1 MKSERRPERPA
12 LLRQMDWVTTLIP
25 FVSILI
31 LCFLFIVYPAA
42 SSSILESIRFF
53 LGDQLGSYYL
63 ILGLAAVICSLYM
76 AFSPYGN
83 IRLGNIPKPQ
93 YSSFQWGSMMFTAG
107 LAADILFYS
116 LCEWMLYAN
125 EPHIAEM
132 GAI

>member
-53 LGDQLGSYYL
+53 LGAQLGS
-63 ILGLAAVICSLYM
+63 
-76 AFSPYGN
+76 
-83 IRLGNIPKPQ
+83 
-93 YSSFQWGSMMFTAG
+93 
-107 LAADILFYS
+107 D
-116 LCEWMLYAN
+116 
-125 EPHIAEM
+125 
-132 GAI
+132 